1 MLTRQS
7 QVGEFYV
14 MSPPQVTPMGSAK
27 YTCDMM
33 IYDEEKD
40 QHVRVQWDEALE
52 ATGVREI
59 LQLPVGAA
67 YANVAGQGPDVSMG
81 NGQTMKLGDW
91 YIEAKKWSAYNAQD
105 KSDIPADYIKD
116 IRIVVARP
124 FIEHLMHNV
133 IMAVAGRETGAT
145 LFGPAE

>member
-1 MLTRQS
+1 
-7 QVGEFYV
+7 
-14 MSPPQVTPMGSAK
+14 MGSAK

-40 QHVRVQWDEALE
+40 QHVRIQWDEALE
-52 ATGVREI
+52 ATGIRDI
-59 LQLPVGAA
+59 LNLPVGAQPA
-67 YANVAGQGPDVSMG
+67 AVAGQGPDVSMG

-91 YIEAKKWSAYNAQD
+91 WAEAKKWSDYNAQD
-105 KSDIPADYIKD
+105 NADIPPGYNKD